1 MEQHITT
8 KPPPCM
14 CYPGACLHFIH
25 NHCCSSH
32 IQDIHFC
39 RYGLP
44 VHHVVTDSSVLA
56 GLTGTLIHIKL
67 TVDAGKPGKT
77 LTGVRANQVMTGG
90 SVVAGA
96 RLTLIDFS
104 FTVDSC

>member
-1 MEQHITT
+1 M
-8 KPPPCM
+8 
-14 CYPGACLHFIH
+14 
-25 NHCCSSH
+25 
-32 IQDIHFC
+32 
-39 RYGLP
+39 
-44 VHHVVTDSSVLA
+44 TDSSVLA